1 MPLALDSSCSL
12 VRSYW
17 GFLPFVV
24 SNVPHSLKPF
34 TQLPW
39 YLAEHLIIYFHKT
52 LESDYLWDLYYLVK
66 HSKNWLVNQTNPG
79 TTDKRGKKEPQMDKQ
94 VIQAWPLMPYFLV
107 NEIKSSR
114 EDFTPTFTLYIA
126 TFQSKARWCLGKS
139 SKSFQQES
147 SPKPF
152 CPCAHLKVSLE
163 MSALFQ
169 EVWWVP
175 VTWTTVL
182 NDVPAEL

>member
-1 MPLALDSSCSL
+1 M
-12 VRSYW
+12 
-17 GFLPFVV
+17 
-24 SNVPHSLKPF
+24 PHSLKPF
-34 TQLPW
+34 AQLPR
-39 YLAEHLIIYFHKT
+39 YLAEHLLIYFPKT
-52 LESDYLWDLYYLVK
+52 LESDYLRDLYYLSQYLVK

-79 TTDKRGKKEPQMDKQ
+79 TMEKRGKKEPQMDKQ

-107 NEIKSSR
+107 NEINSLR
-114 EDFTPTFTLYIA
+114 EDVIPTFALYIA
-126 TFQSKARWCLGKS
+126 TFRSKAHWCLGKS
-139 SKSFQQES
+139 SKSFQQEW

-175 VTWTTVL
+175 VTWTMVL